1 MTGKIMKGIAGF
13 YYVDVEESGIYEC
26 KAKGIFRK
34 EGQKPLVGDLVE
46 IEILDEAEKIR
57 KYDPDSAAK
66 E

>member
-26 KAKGIFRK
+26 KAKEFS
-34 EGQKPLVGDLVE
+34 EGRPEPLVGDLVE
-46 IEILDEAEKIR
+46 IEILDEAEKSR

-66 E
+66 ND